1 MTSDELRNKAFTITR
16 KGYSQEEVR
25 AFLDS
30 VATAWEE
37 RMAELEKIEQG
48 LAGLEK
54 EIESFE
60 TVRDSLSECLEA
72 ANEKIAAYRSRAEMA
87 ERHAREAEQRALA
100 AEEKAEDAIREVRAE
115 LETERNEVLRQA
127 REEVNLVLQ
136 EAAKRGK
143 MYIRKSREKA
153 ERMEEHLAL
162 LQSQRLLLIARLK
175 SLLLASVQ
183 FIEDLESDQVLA
195 RNSVIPRAEAKPKAG
210 LSARE
215 LESIIQTLDILK
227 EKMP

>member
-1 MTSDELRNKAFTITR
+1 MTSDELRNKEFTITR

-30 VATAWEE
+30 VADAWEE

-72 ANEKIAAYRSRAEMA
+72 ANEKIATYRSRAKMA

-115 LETERNEVLRQA
+115 LEAERDEMLRQA

-153 ERMEEHLAL
+153 DRMHEHLAL

-183 FIEDLESDQVLA
+183 FIEDLESDPVLA
-195 RNSVIPRAEAKPKAG
+195 RHVVGQQTEANPKAG